1 MRDAIFIPPDGSDLV
16 LWKLCNLM
24 SRVPSRDKRGR
35 SFIMNFEYLQTHKL
49 WKLGMELIARS
60 DSNIKSFHLLGGQQD
75 FTLERDKTRSIKFS
89 PDNVQNARQNF
100 VWEPGRSLSW
110 RSFLRDGN
118 CFLEG
123 KIIFIK
129 L

>member
-1 MRDAIFIPPDGSDLV
+1 
-16 LWKLCNLM
+16 
-24 SRVPSRDKRGR
+24 
-35 SFIMNFEYLQTHKL
+35 MNFEYLQTHKL
-49 WKLGMELIARS
+49 GKLGKELIARS
-60 DSNIKSFHLLGGQQD
+60 DRNIKSFHSFGGQRD

-89 PDNVQNARQNF
+89 PDNVQDARQKF

-110 RSFLRDGN
+110 RSFSRDGN
-118 CFLEG
+118 CFSEG